1 MHTFQS
7 IATQA
12 GCSKRTVQTWWEKA
26 KTDHGE
32 LGTIAGEGQPRVFT
46 DHEVA
51 LLVAYRSNRPKAPTE
66 KAQRV
71 DVTVETG
78 NHAQALAM
86 PEMTGSTFSLE
97 RFRTDDITALTF
109 ENPDAIADE
118 FLAVADVLIQG
129 MDADIQTREKR
140 LQQTRA
146 AKGKV
151 AAKAQELKVEQRL
164 YQYRTRDLDTAQTSE
179 TRILQDSI
187 VALQN
192 LAKPPVSKDGS
203 VA

>member
-12 GCSKRTVQTWWEKA
+12 GCSKRAVQTWWEKA

-32 LGTIAGEGQPRVFT
+32 LGEIAGEGQPRVFT

-51 LLVAYRSNRPKAPTE
+51 LLVAYRSHRPKAPTE

-78 NHAQALAM
+78 NHAQALDM
-86 PEMTGSTFSLE
+86 PAINGSTFSLE

-118 FLAVADVLIQG
+118 FLAVADVL
-129 MDADIQTREKR
+129 
-140 LQQTRA
+140 L
-146 AKGKV
+146 
-151 AAKAQELKVEQRL
+151 
-164 YQYRTRDLDTAQTSE
+164 
-179 TRILQDSI
+179 
-187 VALQN
+187 
-192 LAKPPVSKDGS
+192 
-203 VA
+203 